1 MIEFVGLRPKTYSSL
16 IDDGSSDKK
25 TKGTKKSVIKRS
37 LNFED
42 YKKCLQ
48 KNKIILKLQ
57 QRFKSEAHN
66 VFTEEID
73 KIALSSND
81 NKSLATSDGI
91 TSYPWY

>member
-48 KNKIILKLQ
+48 KT
-57 QRFKSEAHN
+57 KS
-66 VFTEEID
+66 
-73 KIALSSND
+73 
-81 NKSLATSDGI
+81 
-91 TSYPWY
+91 Y